1 MKRTLIAAIAAALV
15 VNLSGCRTVESKVT
29 TFHQLPQKF
38 SGETFVIYPADLKLA
53 EGQEFFAYAGLI
65 AEKLERKGLKLLGT
79 DKTKT
84 PTYAII
90 VAYGIDTGREVS
102 YSVPQFGEVGGGYSS
117 FSGTVSSAKGI
128 STYSGNVYSQPQFG
142 QTGTSVGSA
151 TVYKR
156 ILFVDFLDGEAFKA
170 GKNKVLYEG
179 RLRSWGSSGH
189 LPEVLPALISA
200 MFDDFPGK
208 PGVTRTIQK

>member
-1 MKRTLIAAIAAALV
+1 MKRTLITAIATVLV
-15 VNLSGCRTVESKVT
+15 LNLCGCLSVESKVT

-38 SGETFVIYPADLKLA
+38 AGETFVIYPADLKLA

-65 AEKLERKGLKLLGT
+65 AEKLEKKGLKLLGA

-90 VAYGIDTGREVS
+90 VAYGIDTGREVT
-102 YSVPQFGEVGGGYSS
+102 YSVPQYGQVGGGYSS
-117 FSGTVSSAKGI
+117 FSGTVNSAKGS
-128 STYSGNVYSQPQFG
+128 STYSGSVTTQPQFG
-142 QTGTSVGSA
+142 QTGTAVGSE

-156 ILFVDFLDGEAFKA
+156 ILFVDFVDGEAFKA

-200 MFDDFPGK
+200 MFDGFPGK
-208 PGVTRTIQK
+208 SGATRTIQK

>member
-1 MKRTLIAAIAAALV
+1 MKRISSKLIAAFLMIAFC
-15 VNLSGCRTVESKVT
+15 GCRSVESKVT
-29 TFHQLPQKF
+29 AFHQLPQKF

-53 EGQEFFAYAGLI
+53 EGQEFFSYAGLI
-65 AEKLERKGLKLLGT
+65 AEKLEKKGLKLLGA

-84 PTYAII
+84 PTYAVI
-90 VAYGIDTGREVS
+90 VAYGIDTGREVA
-102 YSVPQFGEVGGGYSS
+102 YSVPRYGQTGGGYSS
-117 FSGTVSSAKGI
+117 FSGTQNTPKGT
-128 STYSGNVYSQPQFG
+128 STYSGSVYTQPQFG
-142 QTGTSVGSA
+142 QTGTAVGSE

-189 LPEVLPALISA
+189 LPEVLPKLISA
-200 MFDDFPGK
+200 MFDEFPGK
-208 PGVTRTIQK
+208 SGQTRTINK